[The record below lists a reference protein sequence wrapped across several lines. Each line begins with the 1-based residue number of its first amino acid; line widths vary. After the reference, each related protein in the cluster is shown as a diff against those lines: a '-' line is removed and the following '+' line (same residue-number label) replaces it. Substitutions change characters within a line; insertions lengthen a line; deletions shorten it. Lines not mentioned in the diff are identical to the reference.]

1 MYVYKTKTMSRSDS
15 PLPVRSRCRGAGT
28 SNQHRRCGCPWTLP
42 ECCWPLPSTR
52 CASRAD
58 PVVEDTHTS
67 RLICNYRSNQRDS
80 HRWSICCDLNTDL
93 SPRRLPGGLSRL
105 GRLPQ
110 REVVLTL
117 FLAQAVGAD
126 AEVTFTFAQRLLIA
140 DRFRYELGVEVT
152 LAVVERRRAEIH
164 RAV

>member
-1 MYVYKTKTMSRSDS
+1 MY
-15 PLPVRSRCRGAGT
+15 
-28 SNQHRRCGCPWTLP
+28 
-42 ECCWPLPSTR
+42 
-52 CASRAD
+52 
-58 PVVEDTHTS
+58 
-67 RLICNYRSNQRDS
+67 
-80 HRWSICCDLNTDL
+80 TDL
-93 SPRRLPGGLSRL
+93 SPRRLPGRLSRL

-126 AEVTFTFAQRLLIA
+126 AEVTFTFAQRLLVA
-140 DRFRYELGVEVT
+140 DGFRYELGVEVT